1 MSETWL
7 AHLTLIGSNADNSN
21 VEMVKYA
28 RNVERERERE
38 SDFNG
43 NTNKDTILNAIA
55 ALQRV
60 QKDPGRRNGGNA
72 TPEAI

>member
-7 AHLTLIGSNADNSN
+7 AHLTLIGSNADDSN

-28 RNVERERERE
+28 RNVEREREF
-38 SDFNG
+38 DFNR

-60 QKDPGRRNGGNA
+60 QKDPERRNGGNA
-72 TPEAI
+72 TLEAI